1 MPVLDLNKGWRA
13 YDDAQKATD
22 NSRHKAIL
30 ETMKDHIKWE
40 VLGHPE
46 KVLETVAD
54 GGSYHFYGLGDYI
67 EFPDYESIKGFYQS
81 MVDNGTNV
89 LQLDIDHLAVA
100 DWGIAAH
107 GTWHQA
113 FPMADLPDKLPN
125 GFVPDDADARYLVSS
140 RLAWF
145 FPFTEDEV
153 PKLISEIVYFDPV
166 PTAIRKLDA
175 DEVLYETLDETV
187 FA

>member
-1 MPVLDLNKGWRA
+1 MPVLDLAKGWRA
-13 YDDAQKATD
+13 YAAAQEATD
-22 NSRHKAIL
+22 VPRHKAIL

-40 VLGHPE
+40 VLGFPD
-46 KVLETVAD
+46 KVLETVSE
-54 GGSYHFYGLGDYI
+54 GGEYHFYGLGAYTHL
-67 EFPDYESIKGFYQS
+67 PDFDAIRGFYQG

-113 FPMADLPDKLPN
+113 FPGTDVPPGVEVDDPDAK
-125 GFVPDDADARYLVSS
+125 YLVSS

-145 FPFTEDEV
+145 FPFTDDEV
-153 PKLISEIVYFDPV
+153 PKLVSEIVYFDPA
-166 PTAIRKLDA
+166 PTAWRKLGD
-175 DEVLYETLDETV
+175 DEVLYEELTEEV
-187 FA
+187 FS